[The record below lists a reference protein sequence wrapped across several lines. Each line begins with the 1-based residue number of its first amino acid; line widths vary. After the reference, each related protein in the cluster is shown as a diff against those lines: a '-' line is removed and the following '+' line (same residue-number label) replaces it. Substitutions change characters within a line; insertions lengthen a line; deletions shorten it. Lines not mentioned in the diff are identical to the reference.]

1 MERER
6 RIRRR
11 SVSQHWENIADRLR
25 CGEDKVGTADG
36 ACLDVQMRR
45 GYSADRGQGWS
56 SIPYQ
61 TTMSQFCRSHGANQ
75 QSTKHAEED
84 TRGDL
89 QCHAVHPE
97 TEVPGKKNNLQ
108 KSKKPTAWLV
118 PVWRRTEEP
127 GKPNVNFFYSF
138 IQAQNDLVPTRRNVN
153 YMTVSS
159 RRKKRIKHF
168 LYIYSSTKRQLVY
181 KM

>member
-1 MERER
+1 MADKMERER

-61 TTMSQFCRSHGANQ
+61 TTRTQLCRSHGADQ
-75 QSTKHAEED
+75 QSTKHAEQD
-84 TRGDL
+84 TRSDL

-97 TEVPGKKNNLQ
+97 TESPEKPPPEVKETNSLVGTCMEKNRRARKTECLLLQ
-108 KSKKPTAWLV
+108 
-118 PVWRRTEEP
+118 
-127 GKPNVNFFYSF
+127 
-138 IQAQNDLVPTRRNVN
+138 
-153 YMTVSS
+153 
-159 RRKKRIKHF
+159 
-168 LYIYSSTKRQLVY
+168 LYTSTKRPRAYETKRELYDCIKRQE
-181 KM
+181 KNE